1 MSCWYLRSRYPWSWS
16 RWYPWSWSYW
26 RCHQPHPMKI
36 CLRCIQTASTR
47 HPSNHS
53 AARRSPTK
61 HPVVSVSSSSCYGFP
76 RKPTDAARGRQR
88 CERVTLIQRDHNQ
101 NHIYTVYTDRF
112 FQNEQY
118 SPPAIKSCLL
128 MIIGSI
134 RKPGYTTRQI
144 SSLWSRQQILNCTAE
159 STTQITKTTV
169 YTGGSLGCSKYLD
182 EDDS

>member
-1 MSCWYLRSRYPWSWS
+1 MLSCWYLRSRYPWSLS
-16 RWYPWSWSYW
+16 RWYPWSWSCSYW

-36 CLRCIQTASTR
+36 CLRYIQTASTR

-76 RKPTDAARGRQR
+76 RKPADAARGRQR
-88 CERVTLIQRDHNQ
+88 CERVTLIQRNHNQ
-101 NHIYTVYTDRF
+101 NHIYTDRF
-112 FQNEQY
+112 FQNERY
-118 SPPAIKSCLL
+118 PPPAIKSRLS

-144 SSLWSRQQILNCTAE
+144 SSLWSRQQILYCPAE
-159 STTQITKTTV
+159 STTQIIQNAL
-169 YTGGSLGCSKYLD
+169 YTDGSP
-182 EDDS
+182 